1 MQQSDNSGGLD
12 EIDVANNYILPN
24 QQVVK
29 NICEIYC
36 VCKIAL
42 YIYIYIMIT
51 FVSKNI
57 DLFITSISGIPE
69 IEVINRLIFSKKM
82 LLYK

>member
-36 VCKIAL
+36 VCNITL
-42 YIYIYIMIT
+42 YIYIYIYIYYD
-51 FVSKNI
+51 NI
-57 DLFITSISGIPE
+57 RF
-69 IEVINRLIFSKKM
+69 
-82 LLYK
+82 